1 MLNRHFVFF
10 IVLNNQKINYSQN
23 RLQKQKNSIFTTQ
36 FNNIFFIEEMNNRFL
51 KNIIFLL
58 FINLLVKPF
67 WILGVDRTVQN
78 IVGDASYG
86 MYLAIFNFSYL
97 FYIILDI
104 GLTNFNSKNI
114 AQNNHLLSKYFVGIS
129 QAKIFLSIGYFIII
143 FLIGLAIGYKDE
155 QLKLLGIVGFNQV
168 LLSFILYVRSNI
180 AALLLFKTD
189 SILSVLDR
197 ILMILICSF
206 LLWSGIFPKS
216 NFNIYWF
223 VYSQTFSYLI
233 TLIIAIFIVL
243 KHTGKLVIK
252 FNFPFIL
259 MIIKKSL
266 PYALL
271 VLLMSFY
278 NRLEP
283 VLIERILPK
292 DISAT
297 QAGIYAKAYRLFD
310 AGNNISY
317 LFSVILLPLFAAV
330 ISKGEDLQ
338 SLVKQS
344 FSLMLTMTCIIAVT
358 CIFYSHNLMESLYP
372 ISENELASTYNI
384 RIFESARI
392 LQILM
397 GSFVSIS
404 ITYIFGTLLTAN
416 GNLLQLNI
424 VAAVGV
430 IINLTLNFIFIPIFE
445 AKGAAFTSLCVQF
458 ATCAIQFF
466 IAKKTFGLRFGT
478 KFWFCII
485 TFIISITTTTFIL
498 KNTSLNW
505 IYSFMLSLFSG
516 IVIAFI
522 TRMLDFKEMQ
532 KLLLSSLNNIKKQ

>member
-1 MLNRHFVFF
+1 M
-10 IVLNNQKINYSQN
+10 
-23 RLQKQKNSIFTTQ
+23 
-36 FNNIFFIEEMNNRFL
+36 
-51 KNIIFLL
+51 
-58 FINLLVKPF
+58 
-67 WILGVDRTVQN
+67 
-78 IVGDASYG
+78 
-86 MYLAIFNFSYL
+86 
-97 FYIILDI
+97 
-104 GLTNFNSKNI
+104 TNFNSKNI

-143 FLIGLAIGYKDE
+143 FLIGWLIGYNSE
-155 QLKLLGIVGFNQV
+155 QLKLLGIIGLNQV

-206 LLWSGIFPKS
+206 LLWSGLFPKT

-223 VYSQTFSYLI
+223 VYSQTISYII
-233 TLIIAIFIVL
+233 TLIVAIVIVL
-243 KHTGKLVIK
+243 KHTGKLTIR

-292 DISAT
+292 DISAI
-297 QAGIYAKAYRLFD
+297 QAGIYARAYRLFD

-330 ISKGEDLQ
+330 IKKGEDLQ

-344 FSLMLTMTCIIAVT
+344 FGLMLTMTCIIAIG
-358 CIFYSHNLMESLYP
+358 CIFYSQNLMEILYQIQDNESVAEYSIR
-372 ISENELASTYNI
+372 ISES
-384 RIFESARI
+384 SRI

-416 GNLLQLNI
+416 GNLKQLNI
-424 VAAVGV
+424 VAATGV
-430 IINLTLNFIFIPIFE
+430 VINLTLNFIFIPLFE

-458 ATCAIQFF
+458 ATCLIQFF
-466 IAKKTFGLRFGT
+466 IAKKIFDLKLGVTFWIRVLSF
-478 KFWFCII
+478 I
-485 TFIISITTTTFIL
+485 TLLTITSILL
-498 KNTSLNW
+498 KSSSIYW
-505 IYSFMLSLFSG
+505 MYSFLITLTSG

-522 TRMLDFKEMQ
+522 TKMLDYKEL
-532 KLLLSSLNNIKKQ
+532 KILITSSISNIKK

>member
-1 MLNRHFVFF
+1 M
-10 IVLNNQKINYSQN
+10 
-23 RLQKQKNSIFTTQ
+23 NS
-36 FNNIFFIEEMNNRFL
+36 RFL

-78 IVGDASYG
+78 LVGDSTYG
-86 MYLAIFNFSYL
+86 TYLAIFNFSYL

-143 FLIGLAIGYKDE
+143 FSIGLAIGYNAE
-155 QLKLLGIVGFNQV
+155 QLKLLSIIGLNQV

-206 LLWSGIFPKS
+206 LLWSGFFPQS

-223 VYSQTFSYLI
+223 VYSQTISYII
-233 TLIIAIFIVL
+233 TLAIAIFIVL
-243 KHTGKLVIK
+243 KHTGKLIVR
-252 FNFPFIL
+252 FNIPFIL

-330 ISKGEDLQ
+330 IKKGEDLQ

-344 FSLMLTMTCIIAVT
+344 FSLMLSMTCLIAIV
-358 CIFYSHNLMESLYP
+358 CIFYSQNIMELLYP
-372 ISENELASTYNI
+372 MTENEFFDIYNN
-384 RIFESARI
+384 RIHESSRI

-416 GNLLQLNI
+416 GNLKQLNL
-424 VAAVGV
+424 VATIGV
-430 IINLTLNFIFIPIFE
+430 IINLTLNFIFIPIFK
-445 AKGAAFTSLCVQF
+445 AQGAAFTSLCVQF
-458 ATCAIQFF
+458 ATCLIQFI
-466 IAKKTFGLRFGT
+466 IAKRTFNLKFGNKLLISILLFIILT
-478 KFWFCII
+478 SITTLILKNSSLNWIHSFILSTISGIII
-485 TFIISITTTTFIL
+485 TFITKT
-498 KNTSLNW
+498 
-505 IYSFMLSLFSG
+505 
-516 IVIAFI
+516 
-522 TRMLDFKEMQ
+522 LDFKEL
-532 KLLLSSLNNIKKQ
+532 KNLILSSLIHIKK

>member
-1 MLNRHFVFF
+1 M
-10 IVLNNQKINYSQN
+10 
-23 RLQKQKNSIFTTQ
+23 NS
-36 FNNIFFIEEMNNRFL
+36 RFL

-58 FINLLVKPF
+58 FINLLIKPF
-67 WILGVDRTVQN
+67 WILGVDRSVQN
-78 IVGDASYG
+78 LVGDASYG
-86 MYLAIFNFSYL
+86 TYLAIFNFSYL
-97 FYIILDI
+97 FYILLDI

-114 AQNNHLLSKYFVGIS
+114 AQNNQLLSKYFVGIT
-129 QAKIFLSIGYFIII
+129 QAKIFLSIGYFVVI
-143 FLIGLAIGYKDE
+143 FLIGWIIGYNSE
-155 QLKLLGIVGFNQV
+155 QLKLLVIVGLNQV

-180 AALLLFKTD
+180 AALLMFKTD

-197 ILMILICSF
+197 VLMILICSF

-223 VYSQTFSYLI
+223 VYSQTISYII
-233 TLIIAIFIVL
+233 TLIIAICIVL
-243 KHTGKLVIK
+243 KHTGKLTIR

-292 DISAT
+292 DISAV
-297 QAGIYAKAYRLFD
+297 QAGIYARAYRLFD

-317 LFSVILLPLFAAV
+317 LFSVILLPLFASV
-330 ISKGEDLQ
+330 IKNDEDLQ

-344 FSLMLTMTCIIAVT
+344 FSLMLTMTCIIAVA
-358 CIFYSHNLMESLYP
+358 CIFYSENLMELLYN
-372 ISENELASTYNI
+372 IQENESVEAFNH
-384 RIFESARI
+384 RIHESSKI

-404 ITYIFGTLLTAN
+404 VTYIFGTLLTAN
-416 GNLLQLNI
+416 GNLKQLNI
-424 VAAVGV
+424 VAATGV

-445 AKGAAFTSLCVQF
+445 AQGAAFTSLCVQF
-458 ATCAIQFF
+458 ATCTIQFF
-466 IAKKTFGLRFGT
+466 IAKRIFQLRLGSS
-478 KFWFCII
+478 FW
-485 TFIISITTTTFIL
+485 ISIFAFITLLILSAIVLKSTPMNWFYSFIL
-498 KNTSLNW
+498 T
-505 IYSFMLSLFSG
+505 MAGGLF
-516 IVIAFI
+516 IAFI
-522 TRMLDFKEMQ
+522 TKMLDYKELKNLIM
-532 KLLLSSLNNIKKQ
+532 SSISHIKK

>member
-1 MLNRHFVFF
+1 M
-10 IVLNNQKINYSQN
+10 
-23 RLQKQKNSIFTTQ
+23 NS
-36 FNNIFFIEEMNNRFL
+36 RFL

-78 IVGDASYG
+78 LVGDASYG
-86 MYLAIFNFSYL
+86 TYLAIFNFSYL

-129 QAKIFLSIGYFIII
+129 QAKIFLSIGYFIVI
-143 FLIGLAIGYKDE
+143 FLIGLAIGYNAE
-155 QLKLLGIVGFNQV
+155 QMKLLGIVGLNQV

-206 LLWSGIFPKS
+206 LLWSGIFPQS

-223 VYSQTFSYLI
+223 VYSQTISYVI
-233 TLIIAIFIVL
+233 TLIIATFIVL

-252 FNFPFIL
+252 FNLPFIL

-292 DISAT
+292 DISAV

-317 LFSVILLPLFAAV
+317 LFSVILLPLFASV
-330 ISKGEDLQ
+330 IKKEEDLQ

-344 FSLMLTMTCIIAVT
+344 FSLMLTMTCLIAIV
-358 CIFYSHNLMESLYP
+358 CIFYSQNIMELLYP
-372 ISENELASTYNI
+372 KPEYEMIDVYKN
-384 RIFESARI
+384 RICETSKI

-416 GNLLQLNI
+416 GNLKQLNF
-424 VAAVGV
+424 VAAIGV
-430 IINLTLNFIFIPIFE
+430 LINVSLNFIFIPIFK
-445 AKGAAFTSLCVQF
+445 AQGAAFTSLCVQF
-458 ATCAIQFF
+458 ATCFIQF
-466 IAKKTFGLRFGT
+466 ILAKRTFNLNIGAKLWIRLSS
-478 KFWFCII
+478 
-485 TFIISITTTTFIL
+485 FIILTSITTIIL
-498 KNTSLNW
+498 KNTTLNW
-505 IYSFMLSLFSG
+505 IHSFLISSFSG
-516 IVIAFI
+516 IIIAFI
-522 TRMLDFKEMQ
+522 TKLLDFNELKN
-532 KLLLSSLNNIKKQ
+532 LISSSIIHVKKQ

>member
-1 MLNRHFVFF
+1 MH
-10 IVLNNQKINYSQN
+10 
-23 RLQKQKNSIFTTQ
+23 LQSLKKTPHKS
-36 FNNIFFIEEMNNRFL
+36 MNNRFL

-78 IVGDASYG
+78 LVGDASYG
-86 MYLAIFNFSYL
+86 TYLAIFNFSYL
-97 FYIILDI
+97 FYIVLDI

-114 AQNNHLLSKYFVGIS
+114 AQNNHLLTKYFVGIS
-129 QAKIFLSIGYFIII
+129 QAKILLSIIYFAII
-143 FLIGLAIGYKDE
+143 FLIGWIIGYNTE
-155 QLKLLGIVGFNQV
+155 QLKLLSIVGINQV

-180 AALLLFKTD
+180 SALLLFKTD

-206 LLWSGIFPKS
+206 LLWSGIFPQG

-223 VYSQTFSYLI
+223 VYSQTISYVV
-233 TLIIAIFIVL
+233 TLFIAIIIVL
-243 KHTGKLVIK
+243 RHTNKLRFK

-259 MIIKKSL
+259 MILKKSL

-283 VLIERILPK
+283 VLIERILPQ
-292 DISAT
+292 DISAI
-297 QAGIYAKAYRLFD
+297 QAGIYARAYRLFD

-330 ISKGEDLQ
+330 IKKGEDLQ
-338 SLVKQS
+338 SLIKQS
-344 FSLMLTMTCIIAVT
+344 FSLMLTMTCIIAVV
-358 CIFYSHNLMESLYP
+358 CIYYSNDLMEALYP
-372 ISENELASTYNI
+372 ASAEESIESYNI
-384 RIFESARI
+384 RISESSKI

-404 ITYIFGTLLTAN
+404 VTYIFGTLLTAN
-416 GNLLQLNI
+416 GNLKQLNI
-424 VAAVGV
+424 VAAIGV
-430 IINLTLNFIFIPIFE
+430 VINLVLNFIFIPIFE
-445 AKGAAFTSLCVQF
+445 AQGAAFTSLCVQF

-466 IAKKTFGLRFGT
+466 IAKKIFNLRLGIS
-478 KFWFCII
+478 FWVRTIS
-485 TFIISITTTTFIL
+485 FIIMLFISTAL
-498 KNTSLNW
+498 VREINIHWISSFLISLT
-505 IYSFMLSLFSG
+505 SG
-516 IVIAFI
+516 IILAFI
-522 TRMLDFKEMQ
+522 TKMLDFSELKC
-532 KLLLSSLNNIKKQ
+532 LITSSLTHIKK

>member
-1 MLNRHFVFF
+1 
-10 IVLNNQKINYSQN
+10 
-23 RLQKQKNSIFTTQ
+23 
-36 FNNIFFIEEMNNRFL
+36 MNNRFL

-67 WILGVDRTVQN
+67 WIIGIDRTVQN
-78 IVGDASYG
+78 LVGDALYG
-86 MYLAIFNFSYL
+86 TYLAIFNFSYL

-114 AQNNHLLSKYFVGIS
+114 AQNNHLLSKHFVGIS
-129 QAKIFLSIGYFIII
+129 QAKIFLSIIYFAII
-143 FLIGLAIGYKDE
+143 FLIGLTIGYNTE
-155 QLKLLGIVGFNQV
+155 QLKLLGIIGLNQV

-197 ILMILICSF
+197 IIMILICSF
-206 LLWSGIFPKS
+206 LLWSGIFPQC

-223 VYSQTFSYLI
+223 VYSQTISYVI
-233 TLIIAIFIVL
+233 TLTIAISIVL
-243 KHTGKLVIK
+243 KHTGKLIIK
-252 FNFPFIL
+252 FNLPFIL

-292 DISAT
+292 ETSAI

-317 LFSVILLPLFAAV
+317 LFSVILLPLFASV
-330 ISKGEDLQ
+330 IKKGEDLQ

-344 FSLMLTMTCIIAVT
+344 FCLMLCLTCSIAIV
-358 CIFYSHNLMESLYP
+358 CIFYSQNIMELLYP
-372 ISENELASTYNI
+372 IAENELADIYNA
-384 RIFESARI
+384 RIHESSKI

-416 GNLLQLNI
+416 GNLKQLNF
-424 VAAVGV
+424 VAIIGV
-430 IINLTLNFIFIPIFE
+430 IINITLNFIFIPIFK
-445 AKGAAFTSLCVQF
+445 AQGAAFTSLSVQF
-458 ATCAIQFF
+458 VTCLIQFI
-466 IAKKTFGLRFGT
+466 IAKKTFNLKLGIKL
-478 KFWFCII
+478 W
-485 TFIISITTTTFIL
+485 ISILSFIVITCTTTFIL
-498 KNTSLNW
+498 KHSSLNW
-505 IYSFMLSLFSG
+505 IYSFLISLFSG
-516 IVIAFI
+516 IIIALI
-522 TRMLDFKEMQ
+522 TNTLDYKEI
-532 KLLLSSLNNIKKQ
+532 KNLILSSIVHIKKQ